1 MAHLLMA
8 SKFLKVKCECG
19 EERVVFN
26 KSAHKIICKKCEKT
40 LLKPT
45 GGKSIVT
52 SKVLE
57 TME

>member
-1 MAHLLMA
+1 MA

-26 KSAHKIICKKCEKT
+26 KSAHKLVCKKCEKT

-52 SKVLE
+52 SKVME